1 MFIPKNKNF
10 LLKVL
15 TLRVKSCII
24 KLVKETRK
32 KELIMKK
39 IFLDLDGTLARF
51 NVRNALERFDN
62 EIGFFANLLAYKG
75 IEIVNE
81 LAKTNQLFVISAS
94 PNEQADK
101 DKMIWLEKYLPNI
114 DVKNITICRLGQNK
128 AQIIQEKYNITIN
141 EQCYLLDDYTK
152 NLNEWESF
160 GGKGIKRI
168 TKVSDNSTKKW
179 KGFELKNLQ
188 ELVNYL

>member
-1 MFIPKNKNF
+1 MN
-10 LLKVL
+10 
-15 TLRVKSCII
+15 
-24 KLVKETRK
+24 
-32 KELIMKK
+32 K

-51 NVRNALERFDN
+51 NVPNALERFDK
-62 EIGFFANLLAYKG
+62 EEGFFARLKAYKD
-75 IEIVNE
+75 IEVVNE
-81 LAKTNQLFVISAS
+81 LAKTNKLFIISAS

-101 DKMIWLEKYLPNI
+101 DKMIWLTKYLPNI
-114 DVKNITICRLGQNK
+114 NVENITICRLGQNK
-128 AQIIQEKYNITIN
+128 AKIIQDKYNITIN

-179 KGFELKNLQ
+179 KGLELKQLK
-188 ELVNYL
+188 ELVNFI